1 MEVWFF
7 IPRYMLIFIAEIY
20 QQSKTIEF
28 GETLQVFGII
38 VTFDFQIDYSIW
50 KSTTRLFINH
60 TIVNSK

>member
-20 QQSKTIEF
+20 QQSKTVEF

-38 VTFDFQIDYSIW
+38 VTFHFQIDYSIW

-60 TIVNSK
+60 TIVNNK